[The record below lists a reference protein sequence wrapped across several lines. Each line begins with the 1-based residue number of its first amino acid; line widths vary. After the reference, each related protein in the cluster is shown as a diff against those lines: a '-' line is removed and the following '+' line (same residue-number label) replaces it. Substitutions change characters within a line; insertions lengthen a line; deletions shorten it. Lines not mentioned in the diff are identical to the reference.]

1 MAHERTPHLR
11 NRQHVADNE
20 SKRADEEASFA
31 DATETTTLLN
41 SETSSRT
48 LRNGSSAGSRRDR
61 GSSPDKGDG
70 EDDQDD
76 DDDEGPKQS
85 ISATRAGVLM
95 LSTWVLI
102 FLQASNT
109 SGMTMTQSV
118 VAEDLEAYADAMWF
132 TSSYLISMASLA
144 PLFGRLATI
153 FSPRSLVLPLGC
165 FFAAGGVVTSQAPS
179 FWVFIAGRILT
190 GMGGAGIM
198 TLSVI
203 LVLELV
209 GKRRR
214 GVFVGLVNAGFTIG
228 LSFGAVVYGALL
240 PVIGWRAL
248 FAVQTPL
255 GLLAGLGAF
264 WSIPK
269 SFSSDHETKGK
280 SALQKLAR
288 IDYAGAVT
296 LVLTIVLFL
305 YGLSGEIQ
313 TRPLV
318 LSALSLLLFVLI
330 EFRLAADPI
339 IPLSVLSSRGVL
351 LSCTAQL
358 LFMSIRWTLLY
369 YAPIFVLAVRGYAPA
384 VAGSILIPTNVGF
397 GSGGL
402 IVGWLHVRR
411 NGAFW
416 SPSVV
421 SLTCFAATMFGLS
434 FVGTADSPVWALILA
449 VVLNGLA
456 TGATLNYTLAH
467 LLHLSRPEEHFVST
481 SLLGTFR
488 GFGGSFGTAIG
499 GGVFYRILRSGLV
512 AGFTELD
519 GGRLSEER
527 RELVTRLIGS
537 PALVFN
543 GGLSPA
549 EHAIAVERYAGA
561 SRGTW
566 RAAAALAVVAIV
578 IQASTGWRGPT
589 GGKEVDDETEARA
602 ALMENEG
609 AGEA

>member
-1 MAHERTPHLR
+1 MAAVEEPPSLR
-11 NRQHVADNE
+11 DRQQHVASE
-20 SKRADEEASFA
+20 A
-31 DATETTTLLN
+31 DAERAGTSSFPEPTETTTLLN

-48 LRNGSSAGSRRDR
+48 LRNGSPAGSRQDRD
-61 GSSPDKGDG
+61 S
-70 EDDQDD
+70 DD
-76 DDDEGPKQS
+76 DNDDDGPKQS
-85 ISATRAGVLM
+85 ISKTRAGVLM
-95 LSTWVLI
+95 LSTWILI

-118 VAEDLEAYADAMWF
+118 VAEDLNAYSHAMWF

-153 FSPRSLVLPLGC
+153 FSPRILVLWLGG
-165 FFAAGGVVTSQAPS
+165 FFGLGGVVTSQAPS

-209 GKRRR
+209 GKKSR

-248 FAVQTPL
+248 FGVQTPL
-255 GLLAGLGAF
+255 GLLAGIGAF
-264 WSIPK
+264 LSIPNG
-269 SFSSDHETKGK
+269 FSSDHKTRGK
-280 SALQKLAR
+280 SVLQKLAQ
-288 IDYAGAVT
+288 IDYAGAFM

-305 YGLSGEIQ
+305 YGLSGDIN
-313 TRPLV
+313 PLSLL
-318 LSALSLLLFVLI
+318 LSAVSLLLFVLI
-330 EFRLAADPI
+330 EFKLVTDPI
-339 IPLSVLSSRGVL
+339 IPISVLSSRGVL

-369 YAPIFVLAVRGYAPA
+369 YTPIFVLAVRGYAPA
-384 VAGSILIPTNVGF
+384 TAGSILIPTNIGF

-434 FVGTADSPVWALILA
+434 LVATETSPFGVFVLA

-467 LLHLSRPEEHFVST
+467 LLHLSRPEEHFIST

-499 GGVFYRILRSGLV
+499 GGVFYRLLRSGLV
-512 AGFTELD
+512 ASFTELD
-519 GGRLSEER
+519 GGERLAEGREE
-527 RELVTRLIGS
+527 LITKLIGS

-543 GGLSPA
+543 GGLSSA
-549 EHAIAVERYAGA
+549 EHGIAVERYAAA
-561 SRGTW
+561 SMGTW
-566 RAAAALAVVAIV
+566 RAAAALAVVAILC
-578 IQASTGWRGPT
+578 QASTGWRSPVGV
-589 GGKEVDDETEARA
+589 KEVDDETEARA
-602 ALMENEG
+602 TVMENEG
-609 AGEA
+609 VGEA

>member
-1 MAHERTPHLR
+1 MAGERAPQPR
-11 NRQHVADNE
+11 NRLHAAGNE
-20 SKRADEEASFA
+20 PGRAEEASVA

-48 LRNGSSAGSRRDR
+48 LRNGSPGGSCRDR
-61 GSSPDKGDG
+61 DSDS
-70 EDDQDD
+70 E
-76 DDDEGPKQS
+76 DDDEGPRQS
-85 ISATRAGVLM
+85 ISVTRAGVLM
-95 LSTWVLI
+95 LSTWILI

-153 FSPRSLVLPLGC
+153 FSPRSLVLPLGG
-165 FFAAGGVVTSQAPS
+165 FFALGGVVTSQAPS

-209 GKRRR
+209 GKKRR

-248 FAVQTPL
+248 FGIQTPL

-264 WSIPK
+264 LSIPK

-280 SALQKLAR
+280 SAFQKLAR
-288 IDYAGAVT
+288 IDYAGAFM

-313 TRPLV
+313 PRPLI
-318 LSALSLLLFVLI
+318 LSALSLLLFILI
-330 EFRLAADPI
+330 EFKLAAEPVIPI
-339 IPLSVLSSRGVL
+339 SVLSSRGVL

-358 LFMSIRWTLLY
+358 IFMSIRWTLLY

-384 VAGSILIPTNVGF
+384 VAGSILIPTNIGF

-416 SPSVV
+416 SPAVI

-434 FVGTADSPVWALILA
+434 LAGTADSPFWSFVLA

-467 LLHLSRPEEHFVST
+467 LLHLSRPEEHFIST

-499 GGVFYRILRSGLV
+499 GGVFYRLLRSGLV
-512 AGFTELD
+512 ASFTELD
-519 GGRLSEER
+519 GGRLSDEREE
-527 RELVTRLIGS
+527 LITRLIGS

-543 GGLSPA
+543 GGLGPA
-549 EHAIAVERYAGA
+549 EHDIAVERYAGA
-561 SRGTW
+561 SSGTW
-566 RAAAALAVVAIV
+566 RVAAAVAVVAIV
-578 IQASTGWRGPT
+578 IQASTGWRGAV
-589 GGKEVDDETEARA
+589 GRKVVDDEAETRA

-609 AGEA
+609 VGEA

>member
-1 MAHERTPHLR
+1 MAAIEEPSNLR
-11 NRQHVADNE
+11 NRQHAASDDDAE
-20 SKRADEEASFA
+20 SERAGSTFP

-48 LRNGSSAGSRRDR
+48 LRNGSPAGSRRDR
-61 GSSPDKGDG
+61 GSDNN
-70 EDDQDD
+70 DDDNDD
-76 DDDEGPKQS
+76 DDGAKQS
-85 ISATRAGVLM
+85 ISATRAAVLM
-95 LSTWVLI
+95 LSTWILI

-118 VAEDLEAYADAMWF
+118 VAEDLNAYSHAMWF

-153 FSPRSLVLPLGC
+153 FSPRILVLWLGG
-165 FFAAGGVVTSQAPS
+165 FFAVGGVVTSQAPS
-179 FWVFIAGRILT
+179 FWVFIGGRILT

-209 GKRRR
+209 GKKRR

-228 LSFGAVVYGALL
+228 LSFGAVVFGALL

-248 FAVQTPL
+248 FGLQTPL
-255 GLLAGLGAF
+255 GLLAGIGAF
-264 WSIPK
+264 LSIPK
-269 SFSSDHETKGK
+269 SFSSDHKTRGK
-280 SALQKLAR
+280 SVLQKLAH
-288 IDYAGAVT
+288 IDYAGAFM

-305 YGLSGEIQ
+305 YGLSGDINH
-313 TRPLV
+313 
-318 LSALSLLLFVLI
+318 LSLLLSAVSLLVFIVTEFKLVREPLI
-330 EFRLAADPI
+330 PI
-339 IPLSVLSSRGVL
+339 SVLSSRGVL

-369 YAPIFVLAVRGYAPA
+369 YTPIFVLAVRGYAPA
-384 VAGSILIPTNVGF
+384 IAGSILIPTNIGF

-416 SPSVV
+416 SPSVI
-421 SLTCFAATMFGLS
+421 SLTCFAAAMFGLS
-434 FVGTADSPVWALILA
+434 LVATEGSPFWIFVLA

-467 LLHLSRPEEHFVST
+467 LLHLSHPDEHFIAT

-499 GGVFYRILRSGLV
+499 GGVFYRLLRSGLI
-512 AGFTELD
+512 ASFTELD
-519 GGRLSEER
+519 GGRLAEGR
-527 RELVTRLIGS
+527 DELITKLIGS

-549 EHAIAVERYAGA
+549 EHEIAVEHYAGA

-566 RAAAALAVVAIV
+566 QAAAALAVVAILC
-578 IQASTGWRGPT
+578 QASTGWRSPV

-602 ALMENEG
+602 TVMENEG
-609 AGEA
+609 VGEA

>member
-1 MAHERTPHLR
+1 MADGRANQPR
-11 NRQHVADNE
+11 NRQHAADNE
-20 SKRADEEASFA
+20 PRGAGGLSLAE
-31 DATETTTLLN
+31 ATETTSLLN
-41 SETSSRT
+41 SETSSPS
-48 LRNGSSAGSRRDR
+48 LRNGSLGGSRRDR
-61 GSSPDKGDG
+61 DSDF
-70 EDDQDD
+70 EDD
-76 DDDEGPKQS
+76 DDDAGPKQS
-85 ISATRAGVLM
+85 IGVTRAGVLM
-95 LSTWVLI
+95 LSTWILI

-153 FSPRSLVLPLGC
+153 FSPRSLVLPLGG
-165 FFAAGGVVTSQAPS
+165 FFAAGGVVTSQASS

-198 TLSVI
+198 TMSII

-209 GKRRR
+209 GKKRR
-214 GVFVGLVNAGFTIG
+214 GVFVGLVNTGFTIG

-248 FAVQTPL
+248 FGCQTPL
-255 GLLAGLGAF
+255 ALLAALGAF

-269 SFSSDHETKGK
+269 TFSSDHETKVR
-280 SALQKLAR
+280 SVSQRLAS
-288 IDYAGAVT
+288 IDYVGAFM

-305 YGLSGEIQ
+305 YGLSGEIE
-313 TRPLV
+313 TRPLI
-318 LSALSLLLFVLI
+318 LSALSLLLFILV
-330 EFRLAADPI
+330 EFKFAADPI
-339 IPLSVLSSRGVL
+339 IPISVLSSRGVL
-351 LSCTAQL
+351 LSCVAQL

-369 YAPIFVLAVRGYAPA
+369 YAPVFVLAVRGYAPA
-384 VAGSILIPTNVGF
+384 ISGSILIPTNIGF

-416 SPSVV
+416 APSVV
-421 SLTCFAATMFGLS
+421 SLTYFAMTMFGLS
-434 FVGTADSPVWALILA
+434 LVATADSPFWSFVLA

-467 LLHLSRPEEHFVST
+467 MLHLSRPEEHFIST

-499 GGVFYRILRSGLV
+499 GGVFYRLLRSGLV
-512 AGFTELD
+512 SSFTELD
-519 GGRLSEER
+519 GGGLSEER
-527 RELVTRLIGS
+527 KELITRLIGS

-543 GGLSPA
+543 GGLAPA

-566 RAAAALAVVAIV
+566 RVAAALAVVATV
-578 IQASTGWRGPT
+578 IQASTGWRGP
-589 GGKEVDDETEARA
+589 GGRKAVSNEVEARA
-602 ALMENEG
+602 TVTESEG
-609 AGEA
+609 VGEA

>member
-1 MAHERTPHLR
+1 MAGERAPQPR
-11 NRQHVADNE
+11 NRQHAAGNE
-20 SKRADEEASFA
+20 PGRAKEASVA

-48 LRNGSSAGSRRDR
+48 LRNGSPGGSCRDR
-61 GSSPDKGDG
+61 DSDS
-70 EDDQDD
+70 E
-76 DDDEGPKQS
+76 DDDEGPRQS
-85 ISATRAGVLM
+85 ISVTRAGVLM
-95 LSTWVLI
+95 LSTWILI

-153 FSPRSLVLPLGC
+153 FSPRSLVLPLGG
-165 FFAAGGVVTSQAPS
+165 FFALGGVVTSQAPS

-209 GKRRR
+209 GKKRR

-248 FAVQTPL
+248 FGIQTPL

-264 WSIPK
+264 LSIPK

-280 SALQKLAR
+280 SAFQKLAR
-288 IDYAGAVT
+288 IDYAGAFM

-313 TRPLV
+313 PRPLI
-318 LSALSLLLFVLI
+318 LSVLSLLLFILI
-330 EFRLAADPI
+330 EFKLAAEPVIPI
-339 IPLSVLSSRGVL
+339 SVLSSRGVL

-358 LFMSIRWTLLY
+358 IFMSIRWTLLY

-384 VAGSILIPTNVGF
+384 VAGSILIPTNIGF

-416 SPSVV
+416 SPAVI

-434 FVGTADSPVWALILA
+434 LAGTADSPFWSFVLA

-467 LLHLSRPEEHFVST
+467 LLHLSRPEEHFIST

-488 GFGGSFGTAIG
+488 GFGTAIG
-499 GGVFYRILRSGLV
+499 GGVFYRLLRSGLV
-512 AGFTELD
+512 ASFTELD
-519 GGRLSEER
+519 GGRLSDEREE
-527 RELVTRLIGS
+527 LITRLIGS

-543 GGLSPA
+543 GGLGPA
-549 EHAIAVERYAGA
+549 EHDIAVERYAGA
-561 SRGTW
+561 SSGTW
-566 RAAAALAVVAIV
+566 RVAAAVAVVAIV
-578 IQASTGWRGPT
+578 IQASTGWRGAV
-589 GGKEVDDETEARA
+589 GRKVVDDAAETRV

-609 AGEA
+609 VGEA

>member
-1 MAHERTPHLR
+1 MITKLPNMAHEPTPHLR
-11 NRQHVADNE
+11 NRHVADNE
-20 SKRADEEASFA
+20 SKRADEEAPFA

-61 GSSPDKGDG
+61 GSGPDKGDS

-76 DDDEGPKQS
+76 DDDDDNDDDEGPKQS

-95 LSTWVLI
+95 LSTWVFI

-153 FSPRSLVLPLGC
+153 FTPRSLVLPLGC

-269 SFSSDHETKGK
+269 SFSSDHEIKGK
-280 SALQKLAR
+280 SSALQKLAR

-296 LVLTIVLFL
+296 LVC
-305 YGLSGEIQ
+305 
-313 TRPLV
+313 P
-318 LSALSLLLFVLI
+318 
-330 EFRLAADPI
+330 
-339 IPLSVLSSRGVL
+339 
-351 LSCTAQL
+351 
-358 LFMSIRWTLLY
+358 
-369 YAPIFVLAVRGYAPA
+369 PIFLAP
-384 VAGSILIPTNVGF
+384 P
-397 GSGGL
+397 
-402 IVGWLHVRR
+402 
-411 NGAFW
+411 
-416 SPSVV
+416 P
-421 SLTCFAATMFGLS
+421 
-434 FVGTADSPVWALILA
+434 
-449 VVLNGLA
+449 
-456 TGATLNYTLAH
+456 
-467 LLHLSRPEEHFVST
+467 
-481 SLLGTFR
+481 
-488 GFGGSFGTAIG
+488 
-499 GGVFYRILRSGLV
+499 
-512 AGFTELD
+512 
-519 GGRLSEER
+519 
-527 RELVTRLIGS
+527 
-537 PALVFN
+537 
-543 GGLSPA
+543 
-549 EHAIAVERYAGA
+549 
-561 SRGTW
+561 
-566 RAAAALAVVAIV
+566 
-578 IQASTGWRGPT
+578 
-589 GGKEVDDETEARA
+589 
-602 ALMENEG
+602 
-609 AGEA
+609 

>member
-1 MAHERTPHLR
+1 MAAAAVEEPSSLR
-11 NRQHVADNE
+11 NRQQHVASEVDAE
-20 SKRADEEASFA
+20 RTGTSSFP

-48 LRNGSSAGSRRDR
+48 LHNGSPAGSRRDR
-61 GSSPDKGDG
+61 DS
-70 EDDQDD
+70 DD
-76 DDDEGPKQS
+76 DNDDDGPKQS
-85 ISATRAGVLM
+85 ISKTRAGVLM
-95 LSTWVLI
+95 LSTWILI

-118 VAEDLEAYADAMWF
+118 VAEDLNAYSHAMWF

-153 FSPRSLVLPLGC
+153 FSPRILVLWLGG
-165 FFAAGGVVTSQAPS
+165 FFGLGGVVTSQAPS

-209 GKRRR
+209 GKKSR

-248 FAVQTPL
+248 FGVQTPL
-255 GLLAGLGAF
+255 GLLAGIGAF
-264 WSIPK
+264 LSIPNG
-269 SFSSDHETKGK
+269 FSSDHKTRGK
-280 SALQKLAR
+280 SVLQKLAQ
-288 IDYAGAVT
+288 IDYAGAFM

-305 YGLSGEIQ
+305 YGLSGDIN
-313 TRPLV
+313 PLSLL
-318 LSALSLLLFVLI
+318 LSAVSLLLFVLI
-330 EFRLAADPI
+330 EFKLVTDPI
-339 IPLSVLSSRGVL
+339 IPISVLSSRGVL

-369 YAPIFVLAVRGYAPA
+369 YSPIFVLAVRGYAPA
-384 VAGSILIPTNVGF
+384 IAGSILIPTNIGF

-416 SPSVV
+416 LPSVI

-434 FVGTADSPVWALILA
+434 LVATETSPFGVFVLA

-467 LLHLSRPEEHFVST
+467 LLHLSRPEEHFIST

-499 GGVFYRILRSGLV
+499 GGVFYRLLRSGLV
-512 AGFTELD
+512 ASFTELD
-519 GGRLSEER
+519 GGGRLAEGREE
-527 RELVTRLIGS
+527 LITKLIGS

-549 EHAIAVERYAGA
+549 EHGIAVERYAAA

-566 RAAAALAVVAIV
+566 RAAAALAVVAILC
-578 IQASTGWRGPT
+578 QASTGWRSPV

-602 ALMENEG
+602 TMMESEG
-609 AGEA
+609 VGEA